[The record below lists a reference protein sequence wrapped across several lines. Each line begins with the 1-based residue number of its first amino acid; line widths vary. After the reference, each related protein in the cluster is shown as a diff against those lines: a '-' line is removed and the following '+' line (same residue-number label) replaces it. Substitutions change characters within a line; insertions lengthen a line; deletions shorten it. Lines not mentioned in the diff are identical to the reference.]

1 MGSGEE
7 IISRLIKD
15 QLTLQESARN
25 LAETAFKPAA
35 AARDLNETY
44 P

>member
-7 IISRLIKD
+7 IMSGVTKG
-15 QLTLQESARN
+15 QLTLQESACD
-25 LAETAFKPAA
+25 LAETAFKPTATA
-35 AARDLNETY
+35 TDLNEAY

>member
-7 IISRLIKD
+7 IMSRLTKD
-15 QLTLQESARN
+15 QLTLQESARD
-25 LAETAFKPAA
+25 LAETAFKPTTAA
-35 AARDLNETY
+35 TDLNEAY